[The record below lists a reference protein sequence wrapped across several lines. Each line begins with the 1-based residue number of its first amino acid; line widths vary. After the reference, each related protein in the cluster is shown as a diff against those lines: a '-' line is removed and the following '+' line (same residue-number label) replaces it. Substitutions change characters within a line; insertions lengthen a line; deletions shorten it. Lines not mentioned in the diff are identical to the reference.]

1 MQVMVGTRMEVR
13 VDTLEKKVKEIR
25 EQVGTVDSRVGALTT
40 NVDSVEG
47 QLGAIAKFK
56 KEIRNMMRAS
66 SHGKNTEA
74 VTSSPIVME
83 VQSATPRVVARPTVG
98 EDKEREKSPDPVETT
113 ATTTPLREEV
123 CNRQL
128 ELSIFSG
135 EDLFGWL
142 ARAKRYF
149 LINGITDKEKI

>member
-74 VTSSPIVME
+74 GTSSPIVME
-83 VQSATPRVVARPTVG
+83 VQSATPRVVSRPTVG
-98 EDKEREKSPDPVETT
+98 EDKE
-113 ATTTPLREEV
+113 
-123 CNRQL
+123 
-128 ELSIFSG
+128 
-135 EDLFGWL
+135 
-142 ARAKRYF
+142 
-149 LINGITDKEKI
+149 